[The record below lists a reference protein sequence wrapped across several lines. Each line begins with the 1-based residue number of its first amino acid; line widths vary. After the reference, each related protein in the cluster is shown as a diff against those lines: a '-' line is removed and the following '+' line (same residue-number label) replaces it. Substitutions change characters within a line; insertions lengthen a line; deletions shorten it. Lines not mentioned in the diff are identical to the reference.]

1 MPVITASATVTGKT
15 GPGLTS
21 TAIGL
26 TNLRELVIDFDGGVI
41 SFKTRNGRYIAYD
54 YTQTTALTDTIAAL
68 VSTFIAS

>member
-21 TAIGL
+21 TAIGMI
-26 TNLRELVIDFDGGVI
+26 NLREIVIDFEMGVI
-41 SFKTRNGRYIAYD
+41 SFKTRNGRYAAYD

-68 VSTFIAS
+68 VSTFAVS